1 MLFDFDFVSDE
12 MMQLPRLQ
20 GVAHGGALCSPPGH
34 GLRLSVRHDA
44 SDKLA
49 AFTEAFSHVH
59 IQKPSLQILSLFHSD
74 SLSFSGSHSFS
85 FTFKKLF
92 IQIHKNLCHIQ
103 TY

>member
-49 AFTEAFSHVH
+49 VFTEAFSHVH
-59 IQKPSLQILSLFHSD
+59 IQKPSLQILSLF
-74 SLSFSGSHSFS
+74 LFR
-85 FTFKKLF
+85 FTFFF
-92 IQIHKNLCHIQ
+92 IHFQEIVQIHKNLCHIQ